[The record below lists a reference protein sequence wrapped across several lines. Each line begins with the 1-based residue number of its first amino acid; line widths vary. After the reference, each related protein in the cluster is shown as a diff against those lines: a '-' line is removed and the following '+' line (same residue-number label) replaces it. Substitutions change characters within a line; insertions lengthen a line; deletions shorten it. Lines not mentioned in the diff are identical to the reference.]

1 MANLKKRILS
11 LIHVFEAPPETHA
24 RGDDW
29 FDRTS
34 NWLNPI
40 LVKET
45 RQALK
50 SRAFIVSFFLL
61 LLGSWMISVIGLLA
75 AGPAIE
81 YGRTGHYFFI
91 FYFGTLCLAVGAV
104 VPYNAFRSLLSEREE
119 NTYDLLSI
127 TSLSP
132 GQIVRGK
139 WACSLLQALLF
150 YFAIIPF
157 MAFSSLMPGFD
168 FVQSAVLLIFA
179 FYCSLALSMVML
191 MLSTT
196 IKQRTWQGVISLLVL
211 SLLGAVIFVTLSGL
225 SGLIISELPLS
236 APWFWWGIAGFLAL
250 TLSYLWLFYQIAVA
264 RLTFEAE
271 NRATNIRVTA
281 LAQILLLILGGAALF
296 VATGRGLSRDH
307 LQLLFLGVAV
317 HTALVGIAVSPEVDG
332 LSRRVRR
339 SLPRWKLS
347 RLLMAPFL
355 PGGSLG
361 FLYTLGF
368 LACIYLSYFAAWL
381 WSDWRSGGPS
391 LGLSDPSFPSY
402 LMSVLFGGYWERV
415 FRPDSDMT
423 MATAIVSY
431 IAIYC
436 GLSACLVRWGRGIYA
451 LFSPVHARTMI
462 VILIALGALVPM
474 GLRAGDYVRYEDSVL
489 ADTLFP
495 FWYLME
501 IDQQSATR
509 GQLLLVVAV
518 ALFVVA
524 LNIPAMAR
532 ALRDVALP
540 RDAPASIG
548 QFPADRAAAPIPTPP
563 SAPARLEPSNA
574 K

>member
-1 MANLKKRILS
+1 MWWNMADPKKLLS
-11 LIHVFEAPPETHA
+11 SLLNKLEAAPAGQT
-24 RGDDW
+24 GTDDW
-29 FDRTS
+29 FDRAS
-34 NWLNPI
+34 DWLNPI

-61 LLGSWMISVIGLLA
+61 LLGSWLISVIGLLA

-81 YGRTGHYFFI
+81 YGRTGHFFFV
-91 FYFGTLCLAVGAV
+91 FYFGALCLAVGAV

-168 FVQSAVLLIFA
+168 FVQSTVLLIFA
-179 FYCSLALSMVML
+179 LYSSMALSMVML

-196 IKQRTWQGVISLLVL
+196 IKQRTWQGLISLLVL
-211 SLLGAVIFVTLSGL
+211 SLLGLVIFVTLSGL
-225 SGLIISELPLS
+225 SGLIFSELPLA
-236 APWFWWGIAGFLAL
+236 APWFWWGISGFLAV
-250 TLSYLWLFYQIAVA
+250 TLSYLWLFYQIAIA
-264 RLTFEAE
+264 RLSFESE
-271 NRATNIRVTA
+271 NRATSIRLTA
-281 LAQILLLILGGAALF
+281 LAQVILLFLAGIAL
-296 VATGRGLSRDH
+296 VATTGRNLSRDL
-307 LQLLFLGVAV
+307 LQLIFMGVSIHV
-317 HTALVGIAVSPEVDG
+317 ALVGIAVSPEVDG

-339 SLPRWKLS
+339 RLPRRKVI
-347 RLLMAPFL
+347 RFLMAPFL

-361 FLYTLGF
+361 YLYTLGF
-368 LACIYLSYFAAWL
+368 LACIYLPYAIISLWNEWQFGAA
-381 WSDWRSGGPS
+381 SRGPS
-391 LGLSDPSFPSY
+391 GSSSGDFLT
-402 LMSVLFGGYWERV
+402 SVIYGMHKKQIFEPNGDLA
-415 FRPDSDMT
+415 
-423 MATAIVSY
+423 MATAVVSY

-436 GLSACLVRWGRGIYA
+436 GLSACLVRWGRNIYA
-451 LFSPVHARTMI
+451 SFSSVHARTLI
-462 VILIALGALVPM
+462 IIFIALGALAPM

-501 IDQQSATR
+501 IGDQGANHA
-509 GQLLLVVAV
+509 QLLLVVSV
-518 ALFVVA
+518 ALFVLV
-524 LNIPAMAR
+524 LNIPSMVR
-532 ALRDVALP
+532 ALFDVLRP
-540 RDAPASIG
+540 RDAPASSG
-548 QFPADRAAAPIPTPP
+548 PSSSELANTPVA
-563 SAPARLEPSNA
+563 SQLEPSEAN
-574 K
+574 

>member
-1 MANLKKRILS
+1 MADPKKLLS
-11 LIHVFEAPPETHA
+11 SLLNKLEAAPA
-24 RGDDW
+24 GQADAGDW
-29 FDRTS
+29 FDRAS
-34 NWLNPI
+34 DWLNPI

-61 LLGSWMISVIGLLA
+61 LLGSWLISVIGLLA

-81 YGRTGHYFFI
+81 YGRTGHFFFV
-91 FYFGTLCLAVGAV
+91 FYFGALCLAVGAV

-179 FYCSLALSMVML
+179 LYSSVALSMVML

-196 IKQRTWQGVISLLVL
+196 IKQRTWQGLISLLVL
-211 SLLGAVIFVTLSGL
+211 SLLGFVIFVTLSGL
-225 SGLIISELPLS
+225 SGLIFSELPLA
-236 APWFWWGIAGFLAL
+236 APWFWWGIGGFLAV

-264 RLTFEAE
+264 RLTFESE
-271 NRATNIRVTA
+271 NRATNIRLTA
-281 LAQILLLILGGAALF
+281 LAQVVLLILAGITL
-296 VATGRGLSRDH
+296 VATTGQSLSRDL
-307 LQLLFLGVAV
+307 LQLLFMGVSI

-339 SLPRWKLS
+339 GLPRWKLA
-347 RLLMAPFL
+347 RFLMAPFL

-361 FLYTLGF
+361 YLYTLGF
-368 LACIYLSYFAAWL
+368 LACIYLSYVIIWL
-381 WSDWRSGGPS
+381 WNEWQFGAASLGPS
-391 LGLSDPSFPSY
+391 DVSFANFLAAVSY
-402 LMSVLFGGYWERV
+402 GMYWKQV
-415 FRPDSDMT
+415 FEPNGNMDL
-423 MATAIVSY
+423 ATAIVSY

-436 GLSACLVRWGRGIYA
+436 GLSACFVRWGRNIYSP
-451 LFSPVHARTMI
+451 FSPVHARTLI
-462 VILIALGALVPM
+462 IIFIALGALVPM

-501 IDQQSATR
+501 IGDR
-509 GQLLLVVAV
+509 GANRAQLLLVFGV
-518 ALFVVA
+518 ALFVLV
-524 LNIPAMAR
+524 LNIPSMVR
-532 ALRDVALP
+532 ALFDVLRP
-540 RDAPASIG
+540 RDAPASSG
-548 QFPADRAAAPIPTPP
+548 SSSSDLVNVPVA
-563 SAPARLEPSNA
+563 SRLEPSEAN
-574 K
+574 